1 MRRLQIVAE
10 IGQMY
15 ADPYTRAVTRPQL
28 HAIGMTWLNFFTT
41 VIAFIACALPVVITM
56 LWPETTAAALMK
68 TPLFLVAVEYRNWIF
83 GISGLLLMLAAMA
96 VWRAR
101 CPYALDL
108 EITHQCRKIR
118 LLNRLVLR
126 ASAGLWLAGILGA
139 YIVVPA
145 RMALGW

>member
-28 HAIGMTWLNFFTT
+28 HAIGMTWLNLFTT

-68 TPLFLVAVEYRNWIF
+68 TPLFLVAVEGFALHAMFFLSLIPSSFCFQLSIF
-83 GISGLLLMLAAMA
+83 VVLSI
-96 VWRAR
+96 
-101 CPYALDL
+101 YLDIGKL
-108 EITHQCRKIR
+108 P
-118 LLNRLVLR
+118 
-126 ASAGLWLAGILGA
+126 SS
-139 YIVVPA
+139 PP
-145 RMALGW
+145 

>member
-1 MRRLQIVAE
+1 MRRFQIVAE

-28 HAIGMTWLNFFTT
+28 RAIGITWLNLFTT

-83 GISGLLLMLAAMA
+83 GISGLLLMLATMA

-139 YIVVPA
+139 YIVVPV